1 LSDSTNLTDIFL
13 SIDLASL
20 SDGEACLLDLML
32 SILLSR
38 MLVFLLLGEMTDLR
52 IFDASLH
59 LVTVTDFLVLSS
71 D

>member
-1 LSDSTNLTDIFL
+1 M
-13 SIDLASL
+13 